1 MFDEFE
7 VPLWVRLIFG
17 LFLAAV
23 VSVLFWSVYFK
34 YDGRW
39 VTSFVGHDSRVP
51 ASLDKRDD
59 ELWDIQLNGERVARA
74 AMQSTQHGVYEF
86 KVVESS
92 GIKVRTGQRF
102 SLLKG
107 GSGELMICSQCQ
119 QPYESIGSLLP
130 IVWHLA
136 D

>member
-7 VPLWVRLIFG
+7 VPLWVRLVFS
-17 LFLAAV
+17 LLLTAV
-23 VSVLFWSVYFK
+23 VCVLFWSVYFK

-39 VTSFVGHDSRVP
+39 VTSFVGHDSRMP

-92 GIKVRTGQRF
+92 GIKVRAGQRF

-107 GSGELMICSQCQ
+107 GSGELMICS
-119 QPYESIGSLLP
+119 
-130 IVWHLA
+130 
-136 D
+136 